1 MMGCCTS
8 SEGKVSLT
16 LARAMG
22 SVPGAPAPGSPP
34 SRDGGDDGDVIAGL
48 EHRLVALEEADVLL
62 VDIEVDEA
70 AHLAALVHEAL
81 LEPGELLLQALD
93 QAGDGVGLAFDLGLA
108 LRQRAQRRGDAD
120 EHGHGLS
127 PSGRLSRRPL
137 I

>member
-16 LARAMG
+16 RARAMDL
-22 SVPGAPAPGSPP
+22 SPAPSLPSPA
-34 SRDGGDDGDVIAGL
+34 SRDRGDDGDVIAGL
-48 EHRLVALEEADVLL
+48 ERRLVALEEANVLL
-62 VDIEVDEA
+62 VDVDVDEA

-81 LEPGELLLQALD
+81 LEAGELRLQALD

-108 LRQRAQRRGDAD
+108 LRQRAQWRGDAD
-120 EHGHGLS
+120 EHGHGFS
-127 PSGRLSRRPL
+127 PSRRLSRRPL